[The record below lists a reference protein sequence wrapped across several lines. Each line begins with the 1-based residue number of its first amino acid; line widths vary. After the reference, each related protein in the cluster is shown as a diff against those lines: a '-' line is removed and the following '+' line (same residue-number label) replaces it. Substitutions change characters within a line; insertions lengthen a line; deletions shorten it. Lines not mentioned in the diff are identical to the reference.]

1 MKKRNAIWQQLK
13 GKNSCEVLILGGGV
27 NGTGL
32 LRDLAAQGISCVLVD
47 KDDFT
52 AGASSMSSR
61 MIHGGLR
68 YLENAEFKLV
78 HEAVTERNRLLRC
91 AGHLVKPLKTS
102 IPLDSWL
109 AGAIKS
115 PLIFLGLPVTVGG
128 RGAVVVKFGLWF
140 YDFITRKRRQTPRHF
155 FMSKAKSVKEI
166 PGLRTNITCTA
177 NYWDAWISQAE
188 RLCIEM
194 ICEGLMEDSDS
205 IAINYVTACKTSK
218 NEVTLKDS
226 LTGED
231 TIIRPEIVVNATG
244 AWVDI
249 ANKGLGVDSHFM
261 GGTKGSH
268 LVIDNKQLYEALG
281 NRMVYYEHTD
291 GRICITF
298 RFMDKVIMG
307 STDIRVE
314 NPDDAVCDDAEVD
327 YMMSTLK
334 GVFPRLE
341 LSKDDIVFTFCGVR
355 PLPSSDMDFTSRVS
369 RSHRTEDSAPDED
382 RTFPI
387 YSMIG
392 GKLTTFGVFAEQ
404 TADKVLCQLGKTRT
418 VSIAERPY
426 LGAVNYPQDETAKQ
440 SWINRVV
447 SANNLEYDRV
457 LDLLERYGT
466 EGEKI
471 ASETNNTPLK
481 TLSEYSIGEIESI
494 AENECILHLSDITRR
509 RSIITITGRA
519 QKTVLEEM
527 AQVAGNILG
536 WDSERQN
543 MEVEQAYKEQKT
555 YCS

>member
-1 MKKRNAIWQQLK
+1 MQRRNEIWKQLK
-13 GKNSCEVLILGGGV
+13 DKDSCEVLILGGGI

-32 LRDLAAQGISCVLVD
+32 FRDLTAQGISCVLVD
-47 KDDFT
+47 KEDFT
-52 AGASSMSSR
+52 AGASSTSSR

-78 HEAVTERNRLLRC
+78 REAVAERNRLLRC

-109 AGAIKS
+109 AGVIKS
-115 PLIFLGLPVTVGG
+115 PLIFMGFPVSVGG

-140 YDFITRKRRQTPRHF
+140 YDFITRKNRQTPRHY
-155 FMSKAKSVKEI
+155 FMSKAKSLKEI

-194 ICEGLMEDSDS
+194 ICEGLMEDSDCL
-205 IAINYVTACKTSK
+205 AINYATAHKTSK
-218 NEVTLKDS
+218 DEVTLKNS
-226 LTGED
+226 FTGDEAV
-231 TIIRPEIVVNATG
+231 IRPEIVVNTTG

-249 ANKGLGVDSHFM
+249 ANKSLGVDSHFM

-268 LVIDNKQLYEALG
+268 LVINNKQLYEALG
-281 NRMVYYEHTD
+281 DRMVYYEHTD

-298 RFMDKVIMG
+298 RFMDRVIMG

-334 GVFPRLE
+334 GVFPNLE
-341 LSKDDIVFTFCGVR
+341 ISKDDIVFTFCGVR
-355 PLPSSDMDFTSRVS
+355 PLPSSGIDYTSRVS
-369 RSHRTEDSAPDED
+369 RSHRTEISMPDEN

-392 GKLTTFGVFAEQ
+392 GKLTTFGAFAEQ
-404 TADKVLCQLGKTRT
+404 TADKALSHLGKTRT

-426 LGAVNYPQDETAKQ
+426 LGARDYPQDEAAKQ
-440 SWINRVV
+440 SWIDKVA
-447 SANNLEYDRV
+447 SANNLEHDRV
-457 LDLLERYGT
+457 ADLLERYGT
-466 EGEKI
+466 EAEKI
-471 ASETNNTPLK
+471 ASETNHTPLEN
-481 TLSEYSIGEIESI
+481 LSDYSVGEIEYI
-494 AENECILHLSDITRR
+494 VQNECILHLSDITRR
-509 RSIITITGRA
+509 RSIISITGRA
-519 QKTVLEEM
+519 QKPALVEL

-536 WDSERQN
+536 WDRERQSL
-543 MEVEQAYKEQKT
+543 EVELAYTERF
-555 YCS
+555 S